1 MSDRFRTFDEFW
13 PYYVRE
19 HSKPLT
25 RKFHF
30 VGTGAFLALAVASV
44 RLRRPS
50 LFLAS
55 AVAGYGPAWISHFFI
70 EKNRPATFT
79 YPAWS
84 LLADFKMFGMML
96 RGEMDAEVAR
106 VMAAEAAK
114 ANGKTASPND
124 PVPANAP
131 ADPHSVN

>member
-30 VGTGAFLALAVASV
+30 VGTAAAMGFVAAAVK
-44 RLRRPS
+44 LRRPS
-50 LFLAS
+50 LLA
-55 AVAGYGPAWISHFFI
+55 AAMVAGYGPAWVSHFFI
-70 EKNRPATFT
+70 EKNKPATFQ
-79 YPAWS
+79 YPLWS
-84 LLADFKMFGMML
+84 LLSDFKMFGMML

-106 VMAAEAAK
+106 VMANEEANK
-114 ANGKTASPND
+114 SGKTASPND
-124 PVPANAP
+124 PVPAHAP